1 MTTIDLIRH
10 GEPEGG
16 SRFRGW
22 LDDPL
27 SDTGWRQ
34 MYRAV
39 GESSDWGQII
49 SSPLSRCA
57 AFADDLSGRLG
68 VPCIEDERLREL
80 GFGEW
85 EGRVPAEL
93 YQETPDALARF
104 WSDPVAYPPPG
115 GEAMLQFQSRVE
127 AAWTDIQRD
136 HDGGHVLLVA
146 HGGVNRIIIAAV
158 LGMPLSHLFRI
169 DIPYAGVSRVC
180 IEEGLPRLVSHG
192 DKIIGET
199 LC

>member
-22 LDDPL
+22 QDDPL
-27 SDTGWRQ
+27 SDMGWKQ
-34 MYRAV
+34 MYQAV
-39 GESSDWGQII
+39 GESSDWDLII

-57 AFADDLSGRLG
+57 AFADDLSGRIG

-93 YQETPDALARF
+93 YQEIPDALARF

-127 AAWTDIQRD
+127 AAWMDIQRD
-136 HDGGHVLLVA
+136 HGDHLLIVA

-180 IEEGLPRLVSHG
+180 IEQGLPRLVSHG
-192 DKIIGET
+192 DKITGET

>member
-1 MTTIDLIRH
+1 MTKIDLIRH

-16 SRFRGW
+16 NRFRGC

-27 SDTGWRQ
+27 SDTGWEQ
-34 MYRAV
+34 MYQAV
-39 GESSDWGQII
+39 GESSDWDLII
-49 SSPLSRCA
+49 SSPLLRCA
-57 AFADDLSGRLG
+57 AFAYDLSDRLG

-80 GFGEW
+80 GFGDW
-85 EGRVPAEL
+85 EGRVPADL
-93 YQETPDALARF
+93 YQEAPDALARF

-115 GEAMLQFQSRVE
+115 GEEMLQFQSRVE
-127 AAWTDIQRD
+127 AAWLDIQRD
-136 HDGGHVLLVA
+136 YPDHHLLVVA
-146 HGGVNRIIIAAV
+146 HGGVNRIIIADV

-192 DKIIGET
+192 DKIIGEP